1 VSLTVPGGADVALAA
16 AERGPDGLPVAPTT
30 AGTGGLSWSP
40 AEGARTARATVTLH
54 PGTDVSA
61 LTPGGTVTLRGGD
74 GTTTE
79 LTIRS
84 RDTLDAAGA
93 TGRASGRGESL
104 RVVLLHTD
112 PATGEVLVVIA
123 E

>member
-1 VSLTVPGGADVALAA
+1 MAITAVRSLRDDDQHLAGG
-16 AERGPDGLPVAPTT
+16 E
-30 AGTGGLSWSP
+30 
-40 AEGARTARATVTLH
+40 
-54 PGTDVSA
+54 
-61 LTPGGTVTLRGGD
+61 D
-74 GTTTE
+74 GTTTA

-93 TGRASGRGESL
+93 AGRASGRGESL